1 MDFTTSNNP
10 LLTRGFAVIAWRAAV
25 SAVAGLLV
33 SAFAA
38 AALAVGTVGSVDRLA
53 LGHTISDSLAPMLS
67 AIAGAGLVASTV
79 VFVCLLINDVRRRA
93 GPWLFAQRGL
103 LVVPLRAIV
112 GLIARIAVAGL
123 AAIEVVARSSVV
135 VEAIWLTRTVGK
147 ALGLVLVYVG
157 GAGLC
162 VLIYVGMIL
171 TGLYGVGQSTHMVV
185 AILDDPPR
193 PLAMGLRLGVAIAVM
208 YAALGT
214 LALCA
219 WLAYRFTRFIR
230 AAMQRA
236 ERAKMSIWPR

>member
-1 MDFTTSNNP
+1 M
-10 LLTRGFAVIAWRAAV
+10 
-25 SAVAGLLV
+25 AGLLV

-38 AALAVGTVGSVDRLA
+38 AALAAGTVGSVDRLA

-79 VFVCLLINDVRRRA
+79 VFVCLLMNDVRRRA

-103 LVVPLRAIV
+103 LLFPLRAIIWS
-112 GLIARIAVAGL
+112 IARIAVAGL
-123 AAIEVVARSSVV
+123 AAIEVVARSTVV

-147 ALGLVLVYVG
+147 VLGLVLVYVG
-157 GAGLC
+157 GAGLG
-162 VLIYVGMIL
+162 VLVYVGMIL

-208 YAALGT
+208 YAALGA

-219 WLAYRFTRFIR
+219 WLAYRVTR
-230 AAMQRA
+230 AAMQGA
-236 ERAKMSIWPR
+236 ERVKISLWRG